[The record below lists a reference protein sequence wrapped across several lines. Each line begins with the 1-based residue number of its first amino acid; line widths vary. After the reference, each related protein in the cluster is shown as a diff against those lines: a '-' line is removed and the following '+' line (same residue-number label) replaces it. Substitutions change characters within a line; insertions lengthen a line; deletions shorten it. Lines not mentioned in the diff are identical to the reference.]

1 MSLAGGQ
8 WASGWWVMLPGPSRY
23 AEIMAERERANTAGF
38 VKKKATK
45 KSWSL
50 LEILRNIR
58 TYTFGIIW
66 IEWDGGSQ
74 GSLMFAA
81 NSPIETGEVQADILR
96 DTVETKSRSI
106 GQCFPTAFPFMTLV
120 SRLLPQFQMS
130 QPKAECNRIGQS
142 GILRSRMSGMS
153 CSDFA

>member
-1 MSLAGGQ
+1 M
-8 WASGWWVMLPGPSRY
+8 
-23 AEIMAERERANTAGF
+23 
-38 VKKKATK
+38 K

-81 NSPIETGEVQADILR
+81 NSPIETGEVQADIL
-96 DTVETKSRSI
+96 I
-106 GQCFPTAFPFMTLV
+106 GTL
-120 SRLLPQFQMS
+120 
-130 QPKAECNRIGQS
+130 
-142 GILRSRMSGMS
+142 
-153 CSDFA
+153 